1 MVTGNKIGFASSS
14 FYSPN
19 QPWGGGGGDTLGIF
33 GWGCA
38 ARTLEPHCFEVTWQL
53 TMKLFPLLNSS
64 DCQWAP
70 NLLPL
75 SLNANFKKHTL
86 EVSASKPVE
95 FPVLIKAGSGA
106 PCGGLLNKSPL
117 KFWPPS
123 ALGCPASSMNW
134 FGLKKNKATVL
145 T

>member
-1 MVTGNKIGFASSS
+1 MTGNKIGFASSS
-14 FYSPN
+14 FYSPTHPTN
-19 QPWGGGGGDTLGIF
+19 PGGGGGTLGIF

-38 ARTLEPHCFEVTWQL
+38 TRTLEPHYFKVTWQL
-53 TMKLFPLLNSS
+53 TMKLFPILHWS
-64 DCQWAP
+64 DCQWVP
-70 NLLPL
+70 NLLTL
-75 SLNANFKKHTL
+75 FNTNVKKHTF

-95 FPVLIKAGSGA
+95 FPVLIKAGSGP
-106 PCGGLLNKSPL
+106 PCSGLLNKSPP

-123 ALGCPASSMNW
+123 ALGCPASSVNW